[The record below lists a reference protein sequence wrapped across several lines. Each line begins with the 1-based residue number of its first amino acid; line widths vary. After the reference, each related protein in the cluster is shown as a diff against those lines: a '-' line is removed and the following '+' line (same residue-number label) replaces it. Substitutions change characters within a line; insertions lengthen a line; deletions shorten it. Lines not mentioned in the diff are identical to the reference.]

1 MATNVSNRVEKIN
14 LDHLLI
20 ENLELGSHSS
30 IQCGGNAQW
39 AAYPANFEELRF
51 LITYARNNDLPLSI
65 LGGATN
71 TLISD
76 NGVEGLVILTNH
88 LASRHVMGEMF
99 CVRSGCPLEHAIS
112 QAIEDGLE
120 GLEMLGGIPG
130 SVGGAIYGN
139 SGANGVQIGDLL
151 YYVDYMTLDGK
162 LHRMQIHHDEFSYRQ
177 SPFTGRDDLIIYEA
191 GFRLKP
197 TTQTSEIRKR
207 KDTIKKHRKQKGL
220 YDYPSLGSIFKNPA
234 GKKAAALIDACA
246 LKGHTIGG
254 ASISPT
260 HANIIINKEGKA
272 TSADVRALIEYI
284 KTTVQK
290 ELHITLEEEIQYL
303 GHW

>member
-1 MATNVSNRVEKIN
+1 MPTNVRNSIEKIN
-14 LDHLLI
+14 LDYLLI
-20 ENLELGSHSS
+20 QNLELGSHSS

-39 AAYPANFEELRF
+39 AAYPTNFEELRI
-51 LITYARNNDLPLSI
+51 LITYAKNNDLPLSI

-76 NGVEGLVILTNH
+76 KGVEGLVVLTNH
-88 LASRHVMGEMF
+88 LARRHVQGEMF
-99 CVRSGCPLEHAIS
+99 CVRSGCPLDKAIS

-130 SVGGAIYGN
+130 TIGGAIYGN

-162 LHRMQIHHDEFSYRQ
+162 LHRLQAHPDEFSYRH
-177 SPFTGRDDLIIYEA
+177 SPFTDRDDLIIYEA

-197 TTQTSEIRKR
+197 TTQTSEVRKR
-207 KDTIKKHRKQKGL
+207 KDTVKKHRKQKGL
-220 YDYPSLGSIFKNPA
+220 YDYPSLGSIFKNPE
-234 GKKAAALIDACA
+234 GKKAAALIEACS

-254 ASISPT
+254 ASISPR
-260 HANIIINKEGKA
+260 HANIIINKDGKA
-272 TSADVRALIEYI
+272 TSEEVRALIEYS
-284 KTTVQK
+284 KTTVQN
-290 ELHITLEEEIQYL
+290 EMHITLQEEIHYL
-303 GHW
+303 GSW